1 MSDAFNPFQ
10 TPYLLHEQTGPNK
23 TGKLRSQ
30 YMVVVFWRK
39 IQQEEKELNE
49 SELIKHHTRVTN
61 SKRKLSF
68 TTLWQK
74 SYTLPTKP

>member
-1 MSDAFNPFQ
+1 MHLIPFRPL
-10 TPYLLHEQTGPNK
+10 TFCMNK
-23 TGKLRSQ
+23 QDPTKLENFGHSTWLSSFGGKYS
-30 YMVVVFWRK
+30 
-39 IQQEEKELNE
+39 EKELNE

-68 TTLWQK
+68 TTVWQK